1 MQQIDRLFLTFLCTL
16 GLLPCMACNADQ
28 NRAEES
34 VAQHL
39 KQTGVRD
46 VKLDLFLQAAD
57 SPDRAYVSV
66 TATHPFANSD
76 GSFQKEYLGFIVR
89 KQGEE
94 WKVDKNVSYTT
105 DRETA
110 RSLLLGRKTG

>member
-1 MQQIDRLFLTFLCTL
+1 MQQIERILLIFLCTF
-16 GLLPCMACNADQ
+16 GLLPSLGCNADQ

-66 TATHPFANSD
+66 TATHPFANSE
-76 GSFQKEYLGFIVR
+76 GNLQKEFLGFIVR
-89 KQGEE
+89 KQGQE
-94 WKVDKNVSYTT
+94 WKVDKNVAYTT
-105 DRETA
+105 DKDTA
-110 RSLLLGRKTG
+110 RSLLLGRKPG